1 VCIEAGT
8 SRMQSAHSTIEP
20 IASI

>member
-1 VCIEAGT
+1 
-8 SRMQSAHSTIEP
+8 MQSAHSTIEP